1 MILTTVIQMK
11 KAFLF
16 IVLKLYLIIQN
27 IVVQVVKYDLV
38 LYLDANNTYSYSGS
52 GNTWNDLS
60 GNNYHVS
67 LNGPTFKSTS

>member
-16 IVLKLYLIIQN
+16 IVLKLCLIIQN
-27 IVVQVVKYDLV
+27 IVLQVVKYDLV
-38 LYLDANNTYSYSGS
+38 LYLDANNTNSYSGS

-60 GNNYHVS
+60 GNN
-67 LNGPTFKSTS
+67 